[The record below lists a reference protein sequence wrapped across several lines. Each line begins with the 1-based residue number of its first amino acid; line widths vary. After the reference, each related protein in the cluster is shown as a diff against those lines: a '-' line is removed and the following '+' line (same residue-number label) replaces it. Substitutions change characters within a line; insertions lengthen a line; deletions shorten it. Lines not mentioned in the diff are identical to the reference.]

1 MNILNTMSVNNV
13 TKKPRSR
20 SRLINELVI
29 LRKTSFVSSDGV
41 LHVQRQMVHYD
52 DEKQLCLSITSAE
65 N

>member
-1 MNILNTMSVNNV
+1 MSVNNV

-29 LRKTSFVSSDGV
+29 LRKTSFLSSDGV
-41 LHVQRQMVHYD
+41 SHEQRQMVHYD